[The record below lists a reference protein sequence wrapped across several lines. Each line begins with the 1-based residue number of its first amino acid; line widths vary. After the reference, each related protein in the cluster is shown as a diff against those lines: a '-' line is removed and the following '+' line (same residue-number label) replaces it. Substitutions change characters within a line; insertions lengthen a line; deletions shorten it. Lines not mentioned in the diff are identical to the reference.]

1 VSYLVG
7 AYAFALLALGGY
19 VVYLV
24 RQSRLASAKLLEQDR
39 ER

>member
-1 VSYLVG
+1 MSYLLG

-24 RQSRLASAKLLEQDR
+24 RSARDLER
-39 ER
+39 RSEAGE